1 MALVYSKI
9 YAGCRQRQDGRW
21 DVIVVPPG
29 GGPDDVR
36 VVQADVELLDGG
48 EIAAR
53 LRECVRDFPQAEV
66 YTADELLALCKRLR
80 ETIELREIGRALGF
94 LAR

>member
-1 MALVYSKI
+1 MALGYREI
-9 YAGCRQRQDGRW
+9 YLGCGQRQDGAW

-29 GGPDDVR
+29 GGRDDVR
-36 VVQADVELLDGG
+36 VVQADLELLDGG

-53 LRECVRDFPQAEV
+53 LRERVRDFPQAEV

-80 ETIELREIGRALGF
+80 ETMELRELP
-94 LAR
+94 